1 MSYVSRSAPVNVV
14 LWVLQGLLA
23 AAFLGSG
30 VLKLTL
36 PYEQAAKRM
45 AWVQH
50 FKPSAVRLIGIA
62 ELLGA
67 VGLILP
73 AATHIAPI
81 LTPIAATGLAVT
93 MIGAVI
99 THVRLRDPISQM
111 APSALLL
118 VLSAVVAWGRFG
130 PYHF

>member
-1 MSYVSRSAPVNVV
+1 VNVV

-23 AAFLGSG
+23 AGFLGAG
-30 VLKLTL
+30 GMKLTQ
-36 PYEQAAKRM
+36 PYEKLGKTM
-45 AWVQH
+45 GWVTH
-50 FKPSAVRLIGIA
+50 FQPPAVRLIGAA
-62 ELLGA
+62 EALGA
-67 VGLILP
+67 LGLILP

-81 LTPIAATGLAVT
+81 LTPIAATGLAVA

-99 THVRLRDPISQM
+99 THVRLRDPISMM
-111 APSALLL
+111 APAAVLL